1 MGSVN
6 ITEKV
11 TKRIEISELE
21 KMALQQFL
29 SKYKNGLV
37 ATGVTATFVPI
48 MYSFNKKALFT
59 SQVVNIGV
67 QLGAQAYVAGIAGP
81 SMFSN
86 LDKDTFAKVQAVLFP
101 RYILATSATSLLAL
115 LGYMKQ
121 NPTATLLCPAHT
133 GFFLTVSLAT
143 NLLNLWVFFPWT
155 HEVLVTYM
163 DAEKSGADEQVVK
176 KARMN
181 FGIVHGIANL
191 INYGTMMANLVFLY
205 KLTTAH
211 MA

>member
-1 MGSVN
+1 MFHFALTYPLFFYASVN

-67 QLGAQAYVAGIAGP
+67 QLGAQAYVAGL
-81 SMFSN
+81 
-86 LDKDTFAKVQAVLFP
+86 LDPACFP
-101 RYILATSATSLLAL
+101 I
-115 LGYMKQ
+115 
-121 NPTATLLCPAHT
+121 
-133 GFFLTVSLAT
+133 
-143 NLLNLWVFFPWT
+143 
-155 HEVLVTYM
+155 
-163 DAEKSGADEQVVK
+163 
-176 KARMN
+176 
-181 FGIVHGIANL
+181 
-191 INYGTMMANLVFLY
+191 
-205 KLTTAH
+205 
-211 MA
+211 

>member
-1 MGSVN
+1 MSNVDYRYLKRNRSERTLFYFAVTHSVFFYASVN

-101 RYILATSATSLLAL
+101 R
-115 LGYMKQ
+115 Q
-121 NPTATLLCPAHT
+121 
-133 GFFLTVSLAT
+133 
-143 NLLNLWVFFPWT
+143 VFFTIFFVP
-155 HEVLVTYM
+155 LIF
-163 DAEKSGADEQVVK
+163 
-176 KARMN
+176 RN
-181 FGIVHGIANL
+181 FGQKNPIFSCSN
-191 INYGTMMANLVFLY
+191 
-205 KLTTAH
+205 K
-211 MA
+211 

>member
-1 MGSVN
+1 MSNVDYRYRYLKRNRSERTLFYFAVTHSVFFYASVN

-101 RYILATSATSLLAL
+101 R
-115 LGYMKQ
+115 Q
-121 NPTATLLCPAHT
+121 
-133 GFFLTVSLAT
+133 
-143 NLLNLWVFFPWT
+143 VFFIIFFVP
-155 HEVLVTYM
+155 LIF
-163 DAEKSGADEQVVK
+163 
-176 KARMN
+176 RN
-181 FGIVHGIANL
+181 FFRQKNPIFSCSN
-191 INYGTMMANLVFLY
+191 
-205 KLTTAH
+205 K
-211 MA
+211 

>member
-1 MGSVN
+1 MSNVDYRYRYLKRNRSERTLFYFAVTHSVFFYASVN

-101 RYILATSATSLLAL
+101 R
-115 LGYMKQ
+115 Q
-121 NPTATLLCPAHT
+121 
-133 GFFLTVSLAT
+133 
-143 NLLNLWVFFPWT
+143 VF
-155 HEVLVTYM
+155 VTIFSY
-163 DAEKSGADEQVVK
+163 
-176 KARMN
+176 
-181 FGIVHGIANL
+181 H
-191 INYGTMMANLVFLY
+191 
-205 KLTTAH
+205 
-211 MA
+211 

>member
-1 MGSVN
+1 MPEHKVFYFAVTYPVFFYFYASVN

-101 RYILATSATSLLAL
+101 RQVFVKLL
-115 LGYMKQ
+115 
-121 NPTATLLCPAHT
+121 
-133 GFFLTVSLAT
+133 FFFSC
-143 NLLNLWVFFPWT
+143 
-155 HEVLVTYM
+155 H
-163 DAEKSGADEQVVK
+163 
-176 KARMN
+176 
-181 FGIVHGIANL
+181 
-191 INYGTMMANLVFLY
+191 
-205 KLTTAH
+205 
-211 MA
+211 

>member
-1 MGSVN
+1 MFHFALTYPLFFYASVN

-101 RYILATSATSLLAL
+101 R
-115 LGYMKQ
+115 Q
-121 NPTATLLCPAHT
+121 
-133 GFFLTVSLAT
+133 
-143 NLLNLWVFFPWT
+143 VFFTIFFVPLIFRNFFRAK
-155 HEVLVTYM
+155 EPDFFVL
-163 DAEKSGADEQVVK
+163 
-176 KARMN
+176 
-181 FGIVHGIANL
+181 
-191 INYGTMMANLVFLY
+191 
-205 KLTTAH
+205 
-211 MA
+211 